1 MLEALSRGIPASW
14 SPYDWEAGDGRLAE
28 NPTTCEPAPVIILEG
43 VYSARPELADLF
55 DLRILDDAPAA
66 LRRKRLVQRE
76 GEGNREDW
84 NARWSEAGQLYFSVV
99 MPPKAFDLVIE
110 AT

>member
-1 MLEALSRGIPASW
+1 M
-14 SPYDWEAGDGRLAE
+14 
-28 NPTTCEPAPVIILEG
+28 
-43 VYSARPELADLF
+43 
-55 DLRILDDAPAA
+55 
-66 LRRKRLVQRE
+66 QRE